1 MQNGRMNTPEFD
13 MMGFGEVL
21 LRLTP
26 SGRGRILGAEH
37 FEREIGGAELNVA
50 AGLAMLGL
58 RTALMTRLPDSPI
71 GQFARNRIR
80 FTGVSDDW
88 VQFDSTADAR
98 LGLYFYEHGE
108 SPRKPMVIYDRKGSS
123 FSKFL
128 IEDLDPSPIGR
139 ARLLHLTGITLGLG
153 SEMRAQALHL
163 VRAFHEAGGIV
174 SFDVNYRAAL
184 WSESE
189 ARECLK
195 EILPLSHILFVSE
208 ETARRLLER
217 TGDLQSIQRSFAE
230 EFGCDFVATTRRTV
244 ESPTRHSWDSLVY
257 DAKSDRFHS
266 EEPYRSIEVVD
277 RIGSGDAFVAGA
289 LYGLLAGNGAADAV
303 SYGNALAAIK
313 CTLHGD
319 MVLSSR
325 AEILSVIRQ
334 HQASGQGDEMSR

>member
-1 MQNGRMNTPEFD
+1 MNIPEYD

-58 RTALMTRLPDSPI
+58 RTTLITRLPDSPI

-88 VQFDSTADAR
+88 VHFDQSAEAR

-123 FSKFL
+123 FSGFSIKEL
-128 IEDLDPSPIGR
+128 NPSPAGR

-153 SEMRAQALHL
+153 PEMRDQAVRL
-163 VRAFHEAGGIV
+163 VREFHEEGGLV

-195 EILPLSHILFVSE
+195 EILPLTNILFVSE
-208 ETARRLLER
+208 ESARRLLER
-217 TGDLQSIQRSFAE
+217 TGDLHSILRSFAID
-230 EFGCDFVATTRRTV
+230 FGCAFVATTRRTV
-244 ESPTRHSWDSLVY
+244 ESPTRHSWDSLIY
-257 DAKSDRFHS
+257 DAKDDRYFS
-266 EEPYRSIEVVD
+266 EEPYRSIAVVD

-289 LYGLLAGNGAADAV
+289 LYGLLAGNGGADAV

-325 AEILSVIRQ
+325 QEVLSVISQ